1 MSPPEGPSSGPPQPQ
16 WEMKRYRVEPHEKVD
31 LEKWDPADV
40 SGANGS
46 EEKARAD
53 SARWT
58 RKLERL
64 QEVLHAEHRHAVLVV
79 LQGMDAAG
87 KDGTIRRV
95 FEGVKPQGVRVVG
108 FKQPTPI
115 ERDHDFLWRVH
126 APLPALGEMVIFN
139 RSHYEDV
146 LAARIHKLA
155 PKKVIRH
162 RFEEINEFERT
173 IADEGTTI
181 LKFFLHISSG
191 EQIRRLRDRLTDL
204 SKRWKFSGTDLAERR
219 FWERYHKAY
228 EEVLERTTTEWAPW
242 YIVPSNSK
250 WYRDWV
256 VSGTIVRALESL
268 DMHLPGLSEEARASL
283 KGEPWAAAA
292 LRRQAKEPR

>member
-1 MSPPEGPSSGPPQPQ
+1 V
-16 WEMKRYRVEPHEKVD
+16 KRYRVEPQEKVD

-40 SGANGS
+40 SGVDGS
-46 EEKARAD
+46 QEKAQRD

-58 RKLERL
+58 RQLERL
-64 QEVLHAEHRHAVLVV
+64 QEVLHAEHRHAILVV

-95 FEGVKPQGVRVVG
+95 FEGVNPQGVRVVG
-108 FKQPTPI
+108 FKQPTPL

-126 APLPALGEMVIFN
+126 AVLPALGEMVIFN

-162 RFEEINEFERT
+162 RFDEINEFERT
-173 IADEGTTI
+173 LADEGTTI

-191 EQIRRLRDRLTDL
+191 EQIRRLRDRLTDPA
-204 SKRWKFSGTDLAERR
+204 KRWKFSGTDLAERR
-219 FWERYHKAY
+219 FWEKYQKAY
-228 EEVLERTTTEWAPW
+228 EEVLERTSTSWAPW
-242 YIVPSNSK
+242 FVVPSNSK

-256 VSGTIVRALESL
+256 VSGTIVRALEGL
-268 DMHLPGLSEEARASL
+268 DMHLPGLSDEARASL
-283 KGEPWAAAA
+283 KDEPWAAAA
-292 LRRQAKEPR
+292 LRRQATEPR